1 MLEDIIKYKIIELD
15 NYSFTV
21 QNIITILFI
30 ILITKI
36 VISIIRKTLLKISK
50 IKHERQEDFYTII
63 KIFSYL
69 IWTISILTILNS
81 LGIQITALLTG
92 SAALLVG
99 IGLGLQ
105 QTFNDFISGIILLFE
120 GKTKVGDILEIEG
133 KMMTLKNIGLRTSE
147 GIDRDGVT
155 IIIPNSKIVTDK
167 VINWTHQED
176 KKIRFNIKLGVAYG
190 SDIELVIKIL
200 ESCAIEHP
208 QVIDKDLVEARFV
221 DFGDS
226 SLNFELFF
234 FSKVIFRIGKIES
247 DIRRAIN
254 KKFVKNNITIPFPQ
268 MDIHIDK

>member
-21 QNIITILFI
+21 QNIITILVI
-30 ILITKI
+30 VIITKI
-36 VISIIRKTLLKISK
+36 VLSIIRRTLLRVSK
-50 IKHERQEDFYTII
+50 IKNERQEDFYTII
-63 KIFSYL
+63 KIVNYI
-69 IWTISILTILNS
+69 IWTIAIIIILNS

-133 KMMTLKNIGLRTSE
+133 KLMTLANIGLRTSE

-176 KKIRFNIKLGVAYG
+176 KIIRFNIKLGVAYG
-190 SDIELVIKIL
+190 SDVELVIKIL

-208 QVIDKDLVEARFV
+208 QVINKERVEARFV

-254 KKFVKNNITIPFPQ
+254 KKFIENNITIPFPQ
-268 MDIHIDK
+268 VDVHIDK